1 MNCYAR
7 RNMNFVLYKEF
18 LNPCRLKRLQFT
30 FHLFH
35 KFSTQDKGSHVF
47 ISKGNNLPTIAQ
59 CKFKNVFYSHTRS
72 YVSLNYYNAGD
83 SQDSSFTSLCTHYKF
98 ISVFHNFKPKTINVV
113 WKQFISRPTT
123 VVELDLHF
131 LFFFFSFFLSSFFGC
146 KQRAPS
152 THISMCLGL
161 PSTNLRWAFSS
172 RTYIIDL
179 TTFSNGSK
187 ECLTYRIIET
197 TKTVKNASK

>member
-1 MNCYAR
+1 MLLTYTKLLSYCRRWSKMTSITDRKIYISYVFDTKYCWFSTEIEYTSMNCYAR

-72 YVSLNYYNAGD
+72 YVSLNYYNAGG
-83 SQDSSFTSLCTHYKF
+83 SQDSSFASLCTHYKF

-113 WKQFISRPTT
+113 WK
-123 VVELDLHF
+123 
-131 LFFFFSFFLSSFFGC
+131 
-146 KQRAPS
+146 
-152 THISMCLGL
+152 
-161 PSTNLRWAFSS
+161 
-172 RTYIIDL
+172 
-179 TTFSNGSK
+179 
-187 ECLTYRIIET
+187 
-197 TKTVKNASK
+197 

>member
-1 MNCYAR
+1 MTSITDSKIYISYVFDTKYCLFSTEIEYTSMNCYAR

-83 SQDSSFTSLCTHYKF
+83 SQDSSIYIAMYSL
-98 ISVFHNFKPKTINVV
+98 
-113 WKQFISRPTT
+113 
-123 VVELDLHF
+123 
-131 LFFFFSFFLSSFFGC
+131 
-146 KQRAPS
+146 
-152 THISMCLGL
+152 
-161 PSTNLRWAFSS
+161 
-172 RTYIIDL
+172 
-179 TTFSNGSK
+179 
-187 ECLTYRIIET
+187 
-197 TKTVKNASK
+197 

>member
-1 MNCYAR
+1 MLLTYTELLSYSRRWSKMTSITDSKIYISYVFDTKYCWFSIEIEYTSMNCYAR
-7 RNMNFVLYKEF
+7 RNMNFALYKEF

-30 FHLFH
+30 FRLFH
-35 KFSTQDKGSHVF
+35 KFSTQDKGIHVF

-113 WKQFISRPTT
+113 WK
-123 VVELDLHF
+123 
-131 LFFFFSFFLSSFFGC
+131 
-146 KQRAPS
+146 
-152 THISMCLGL
+152 
-161 PSTNLRWAFSS
+161 
-172 RTYIIDL
+172 
-179 TTFSNGSK
+179 
-187 ECLTYRIIET
+187 
-197 TKTVKNASK
+197 

>member
-7 RNMNFVLYKEF
+7 RNRNFVLYKEF

-72 YVSLNYYNAGD
+72 YVSLNYYN
-83 SQDSSFTSLCTHYKF
+83 QVIVRIPHLHRSLCTHYKF

-113 WKQFISRPTT
+113 WKEFISRPTT
-123 VVELDLHF
+123 VVELDLNF
-131 LFFFFSFFLSSFFGC
+131 LFFFPFLSFCPLFLAVNRGP
-146 KQRAPS
+146 RP
-152 THISMCLGL
+152 HIFRC
-161 PSTNLRWAFSS
+161 
-172 RTYIIDL
+172 
-179 TTFSNGSK
+179 
-187 ECLTYRIIET
+187 
-197 TKTVKNASK
+197 V